1 MIADIIKIAALGD
14 NSTLNIGGGLIS
26 ATTLLRLYAGNL
38 NSSNSTINF
47 TSSVQLNGNQIDI
60 VAHTVNIAGG
70 AVVTTNSIANVYTT
84 VANYKG
90 SGGNNAAGTGSFG
103 GQMAITHPQVNA
115 PPIGAPGG
123 P

>member
-1 MIADIIKIAALGD
+1 MIADVIKIAALGD

-38 NSSNSTINF
+38 NSNNSTINF
-47 TSSVQLNGNQIDI
+47 TSSVQLNGSQIDI

-70 AVVTTNSIANVYTT
+70 ATVTTSSIANVYTT

-103 GQMAITHPQVNA
+103 GQMATTHSQILA
-115 PPIGAPGG
+115 PPIGSPGG